1 MLVTDIQALDAL
13 CTRCGITL
21 DYYDIGGGHHLP
33 SIDVKL
39 ALLAALQCPVTNNAD
54 IQLQFERLDN
64 LQWQT
69 VVPPIIVH
77 RLSHRPISLSL
88 QLSSA
93 QIRQPVHWVL
103 NEELGQRQQDS
114 WSINEQSSVAEF
126 NNGEIRLMRF
136 EVTLPSITELGYHR
150 LELSLGDGS
159 KAQCMLIVA
168 PESCYLPTKVEDGK
182 KVWGVSVQLYSLRS
196 KRNWGIGDFSDLKAV
211 VETLAPQGIQILGI
225 NPLHT
230 LFSHLPENASPYSPS
245 SRDFLNPIYLDIESI
260 EEFEQS
266 NELQQQI
273 KDKTFQIRLTQLRVS
288 ELVDYS
294 AVWALKL
301 ATLKALYETFTRSD
315 PIRNSSRTTEFRQF
329 KKTGGMALFKL
340 ALFEALQTYLHQQD
354 SSMKRWQ
361 QWPAA
366 YQDPE
371 SDTVKQ
377 WAEAHRDEIEFHQY
391 LQWNCDQQLANVQ
404 QSCISS
410 GMGIGLYR
418 DLAVGNEKSSSQC
431 WSDRS
436 SYVLAMSVGAP
447 ADDFNLKGQDWGLPP
462 LDPKAL
468 MNSAYQ
474 PFIQTLRANMR
485 YAGALRIDHI
495 MGLMRLFW
503 VPPQRS
509 PGEATYVAYPFDDL
523 LGIVALE
530 SSRNQCLVI
539 GEDLG
544 TVPNEVRHALDI
556 NRILSYRILYFEKD
570 WQQGTL
576 KVPGDYPSYALC
588 TSGSHDLPTLGGFW
602 QEFDLDL
609 RKKLDLYPSPESH
622 EQQRNNRRQDRYEIL
637 AALARE
643 NLTTTEEANQ
653 ANSGQPLDQ
662 QQAIAI
668 QRFLARSN
676 AMLQMIQLEDLLG
689 ESTQMNVPGTV
700 DEYPNWRVK
709 LSTDLEDWKSEPA
722 IAAFAAVINQER
734 ST

>member
-1 MLVTDIQALDAL
+1 MSITNTLALDAL

-21 DYYDIGGGHHLP
+21 EYYDIGGGHHLP
-33 SIDVKL
+33 SIDVKV
-39 ALLAALQCPVTNNAD
+39 ALLAALQCPVTTNSD
-54 IQLQFERLDN
+54 IQQQLERLDN
-64 LQWQT
+64 LQWQS
-69 VVPPIIVH
+69 VVRPVIVQ
-77 RLSHRPISLSL
+77 RLSHQPINLSL
-88 QLSSA
+88 QLSLA
-93 QIRQPVHWVL
+93 HIEQPVYWVL
-103 NEELGQRQQDS
+103 NEESGQCMQGS
-114 WSINEQSSVAEF
+114 WDINEQAFVAEF
-126 NNGEIRLMRF
+126 NNGETRLMRF
-136 EVTLPSITELGYHR
+136 EVTLPSITTLGYHR

-159 KAQCMLIVA
+159 KAQCMFIVA
-168 PESCYLPTKVEDGK
+168 PESCYLPIRVEDGK
-182 KVWGVSVQLYSLRS
+182 KVWGVGVQLYSLRS
-196 KRNWGIGDFSDLKAV
+196 KRNWGIGDFRDLKKIA
-211 VETLAPQGIQILGI
+211 ETLAPKGIQILGI

-230 LFSHLPENASPYSPS
+230 LFLHLPENASPYSPS

-266 NELQQQI
+266 NEFQQQI
-273 KDKTFQIRLTQLRVS
+273 KDKTFQTRLTQLRAS

-301 ATLKALYETFTRSD
+301 ATLKTLYEKFTRTDLIS
-315 PIRNSSRTTEFRQF
+315 NSSRAVEFRRFQ
-329 KKTGGMALFKL
+329 KNGGMALFNL
-340 ALFEALQTYLHQQD
+340 ALFEALQTQLHQQD
-354 SSMKRWQ
+354 SRMERWQ
-361 QWPAA
+361 QWPVA

-377 WAEAHRDEIEFHQY
+377 WAEAHLDAIEFHQY
-391 LQWNCDQQLANVQ
+391 MQWNCDQQLADVQ
-404 QSCISS
+404 QSCISL
-410 GMGIGLYR
+410 GMEIGLYR

-436 SYVLAMSVGAP
+436 SYVLNMSVGAP

-509 PGEATYVAYPFDDL
+509 PGEATYVAYPFEDL

-576 KVPGDYPSYALC
+576 KVPSDYPSYALC
-588 TSGSHDLPTLGGFW
+588 TSGSHDLPTLDGFW

-609 RKKLDLYPSPESH
+609 REKLDLYPSPESH
-622 EQQRNNRRQDRYEIL
+622 QQQRNNRRHDRYEIL
-637 AALARE
+637 VALARE
-643 NLTTTEEANQ
+643 NLTTIEQANQ
-653 ANSGQPLDQ
+653 ANSGEPLDQ
-662 QQAIAI
+662 CQAIAI
-668 QRFLARSN
+668 QRYLARSN

-689 ESTQMNVPGTV
+689 ECTQMNVPGTV

-709 LSTDLEDWKSEPA
+709 LSTDLEDWKSEPS

-734 ST
+734 SA